1 MLSEMFLS
9 VAILGIE
16 PVLWV
21 LIFMSFLG
29 LSVSIERFFAFQNI
43 KKIAPKMDYYELKIA
58 LEARL
63 GILATM
69 GNNAPFIGL
78 FGTVLGV
85 IQAFHSLGTSGAM
98 DVSSVMV
105 GISEA
110 LVATAAGLFVAIP
123 CVIVYNYYVRVTRVL
138 LAQNEAFN
146 RHG

>member
-1 MLSEMFLS
+1 MLKEIFFS
-9 VAILGIE
+9 VAMIGTE

-29 LSVSIERFFAFQNI
+29 LSVSIERFFAFQNL
-43 KKIAPKMDYYELKIA
+43 KKIASKMDYYELKIA
-58 LEARL
+58 LEERL

-85 IQAFHSLGTSGAM
+85 IQAFHSLGRSGAM

-123 CVIVYNYYVRVTRVL
+123 CVIVYNYYLRVTRVL

>member
-1 MLSEMFLS
+1 MLKEMFFS
-9 VAILGIE
+9 VAIAGIE
-16 PVLWV
+16 PVLWL

-29 LSVSIERFFAFQNI
+29 LSVSIERFFVFQNL
-43 KKIAPKMDYYELKIA
+43 KKMALKMDYYELKIA

-85 IQAFHSLGTSGAM
+85 IQAFHSLGKSGAM
-98 DVSSVMV
+98 DVGSVMI

-123 CVIVYNYYVRVTRVL
+123 CVIIYNYFVRVTRVL
-138 LAQNEAFN
+138 LTQNEAHN
-146 RHG
+146 RHD